1 MTTAVRRVKEERAA
15 DDPFFGYM
23 LANNSDLL
31 EAVGLKLKVEGSE
44 SNEAASTLVY
54 FPLDA
59 SGIVTNL
66 VATSMV
72 YRPIRTT
79 TEFTLLGQ
87 VTNLEGGAAASVAD
101 LRHKIESFSKFGANW
116 DEEGAQPI
124 PQTAIR
130 SALRVVEH
138 IAIVL
143 QRKNTLSA
151 PAVLP
156 FPDGSI
162 VFKWTHGSKELNIT
176 VEANNVTAQHWQ
188 PLNAYHSLG
197 LWPISVDDTSEQV
210 EWVLT

>member
-1 MTTAVRRVKEERAA
+1 MTEQER
-15 DDPFFGYM
+15 
-23 LANNSDLL
+23 S
-31 EAVGLKLKVEGSE
+31 KL
-44 SNEAASTLVY
+44 
-54 FPLDA
+54 
-59 SGIVTNL
+59 
-66 VATSMV
+66 
-72 YRPIRTT
+72 
-79 TEFTLLGQ
+79 TLLGQ
-87 VTNLEGGAAASVAD
+87 VTN

-116 DEEGAQPI
+116 DEEGAQAI

-151 PAVLP
+151 PTVLP

-162 VFKWTHGSKELNIT
+162 VFKWIHGSKELNIT
-176 VEANNVTAQHWQ
+176 VEVNNVIAQHWQ

-197 LWPISVDDTSEQV
+197 LWSISVDDTSEQV